1 MSKRKRIPTP
11 VEEPHNPDF
20 SIGKEDKVILVS
32 IVCETFE
39 FHKTE
44 TETMRSLEELK
55 ELLRTLGV
63 SYHDK
68 VFVQKKAKLD
78 PGTIIGTGK
87 LKEICDAAKDYQCNY
102 LVFDF
107 QLSASQSRNIE
118 EITKMKIVDRCNV
131 IFQIFAEHAQTREA
145 KIQIEISRLQYLLPR
160 LTSLWT
166 HFTRL
171 KGGIG
176 LKGEGEQ
183 QLELDRRIIKKKIST
198 YKDQLEE
205 IRISRQ
211 EQSKKRQDQAIIA
224 ALVGYTNVG
233 KSSIMNRLCNVQVTE
248 ENKLFATLDATY
260 RLLSPE
266 TKPPVLLVD
275 TVGFISNLP
284 APLVEGFKTTF
295 ASAQEADLL
304 LIVSDIADPAWQSN
318 LEVTEKTLIEMNLQD
333 KQRFYIFN
341 KKDLLQNDYLI
352 KVQLHRFKPHFL
364 ISTQNNDDMLSLR
377 KEILNYFLSRQ
388 NHYDLFVPYEDGQSH
403 AQIKKL
409 TNILTTTAHEKGLF
423 YRVRTPDYIFQRMG
437 LHHYQLSPDQVKLYE
452 L

>member
-1 MSKRKRIPTP
+1 MPNI
-11 VEEPHNPDF
+11 EQPHNPEF
-20 SIGKEDKVILVS
+20 TISTREKVVLVS
-32 IVCETFE
+32 IVCDSFE
-39 FHKTE
+39 FHRTDEE
-44 TETMRSLEELK
+44 TARSLEELK

-63 SYHDK
+63 DYYDQ
-68 VFVQKKAKLD
+68 VFIQKKSKVD
-78 PGTIIGTGK
+78 PATILGSGK
-87 LKEICDAAKDYQCNY
+87 LKEICQEARDQNCTT

-118 EITKMKIVDRCNV
+118 EITKMKVVDRCNV

-166 HFTRL
+166 HFTRQ

-183 QLELDRRIIKKKIST
+183 QLELDRRIIKRKVSN
-198 YKDQLEE
+198 YKAQLEE
-205 IRISRQ
+205 ISISRR
-211 EQSKKRQDQAIIA
+211 EQSKKRQNQAIIA

-233 KSSIMNRLCNVQVTE
+233 KSSLMNRLCHVNVLE

-284 APLVEGFKTTF
+284 APLIEGFKSTF
-295 ASAQEADLL
+295 SSAQEADLL
-304 LIVSDIADPAWQSN
+304 LLVSDISDPHWQKH
-318 LEVTEKTLIEMNLQD
+318 LDVTEKTLLEMGLTE
-333 KQRFYIFN
+333 KTKFYIFN
-341 KKDLLQNDYLI
+341 KRDQLTNDLLI
-352 KVQLHRFKPHFL
+352 KVQLRKYQHHFL
-364 ISTQNNDDMLSLR
+364 VSTLDDKDMVNLR
-377 KEILNYFLSRQ
+377 SVILEYFLSRQ
-388 NHYDLFVPYEDGQSH
+388 NHYDFFIPFEDGLSH

-409 TNILTTTAHEKGLF
+409 TNILTTSIHEKGLF
-423 YRVRTPDYIFQRMG
+423 YRVRTPDYIFQRLG
-437 LHHYQLSPDQVKLYE
+437 LQHYQLSPEQAKIYVL
-452 L
+452 

>member
-1 MSKRKRIPTP
+1 MSNI
-11 VEEPHNPDF
+11 EQPHNPDF
-20 SIGKEDKVILVS
+20 TISSREKVVLIS
-32 IVCETFE
+32 IVCDSFE
-39 FHKTE
+39 FHRSEDE
-44 TETMRSLEELK
+44 THRSLEELK
-55 ELLRTLGV
+55 ELLRTLEV
-63 SYHDK
+63 SYHEQVFIQRKNK
-68 VFVQKKAKLD
+68 VD
-78 PGTIIGTGK
+78 PATIIGSGK
-87 LKEICDAAKDYQCNY
+87 LKEICEEAKNQQCTT

-107 QLSASQSRNIE
+107 QLSSSQARNIE
-118 EITKMKIVDRCNV
+118 EITKMKVVDRCNV

-183 QLELDRRIIKKKIST
+183 QLELDRRIIKRKVSN
-198 YKDQLEE
+198 YKAQLEE

-211 EQSKKRQDQAIIA
+211 EQSKKRQHQAIIA

-233 KSSIMNRLCNVQVTE
+233 KSSLMNRLCQVNVLE

-284 APLVEGFKTTF
+284 APLIEGFKSTF

-304 LIVSDIADPAWQSN
+304 LLVSDISDPHWQKN
-318 LEVTEKTLIEMNLQD
+318 LEVTEKTLEEMGLVD
-333 KQRFYIFN
+333 KAKFYIFN
-341 KKDLLQNDYLI
+341 KRDQLQNELLA
-352 KVQLHRFKPHFL
+352 KVQLRKYQHHYL
-364 ISTQNNDDMLSLR
+364 VSSLDEQDMKSLR
-377 KEILNYFLSRQ
+377 TSILEYFLSRQ
-388 NHYDLFVPYEDGQSH
+388 NHYDFFIPYEDGLSH
-403 AQIKKL
+403 SQIKKL
-409 TNILTTTAHEKGLF
+409 TNILTTSSHEKGLF
-423 YRVRTPDYIFQRMG
+423 YRVRTPDYIFQRLG
-437 LHHYQLSPDQVKLYE
+437 LQHYQLSPEQAKNYVL
-452 L
+452 

>member
-1 MSKRKRIPTP
+1 MSKRKKIPTP
-11 VEEPHNPDF
+11 VEEAHNPDF
-20 SIGKEDKVILVS
+20 TISKEDKVVLVS
-32 IVCETFE
+32 IVCESFE
-39 FHKTE
+39 FHRTE
-44 TETMRSLEELK
+44 VESLRSLEELK
-55 ELLRTLGV
+55 ELLRTLQV
-63 SYHDK
+63 KYHENT
-68 VFVQKKAKLD
+68 FLQKKTKLD
-78 PGTIIGTGK
+78 PATIVGSGK
-87 LKEICDAAKDYQCNY
+87 LKEICEEAKKYNCNY

-118 EITKMKIVDRCNV
+118 EITKMKVVDRCNV
-131 IFQIFAEHAQTREA
+131 IFQIFADHAQTREA

-183 QLELDRRIIKKKIST
+183 QLELDRRIIKRKIST
-198 YKDQLEE
+198 YKEQLEE
-205 IRISRQ
+205 IRISRK
-211 EQSKKRQDQAIIA
+211 EQSKKRQQQAIVA

-233 KSSIMNRLCNVQVTE
+233 KSSIMNRLCQVNVIE

-295 ASAQEADLL
+295 TSVEEADLL
-304 LIVSDIADPAWQSN
+304 LIVSDISDPSWQNN
-318 LEVTEKTLIEMNLQD
+318 LEITENTLLEMNQHH
-333 KQRFYIFN
+333 KPRFYIFN
-341 KKDLLQNDYLI
+341 KKDLLQNEYLI
-352 KVQLHRFKPHFL
+352 KVQLHKFKPHFL
-364 ISTQNNDDMLSLR
+364 ISTQDSEDMLNLR
-377 KEILNYFLSRQ
+377 QEILNYFLSRQ

-409 TNILTTTAHEKGLF
+409 TNIITTAAHEKGLF
-423 YRVRTPDYIFQRMG
+423 YRVRTPDYIFQQMG
-437 LHHYQLSPDQVKLYE
+437 LHHYQLSPDQIKLYNF
-452 L
+452 